1 MKIGDLV
8 RITMLGSELF
18 GKVGLVVDYVDWDTG
33 YEGSI
38 GMRTSIESIG
48 AISYKIR
55 LSDSLVMVR
64 SKWVEL
70 VAEKKDVV

>member
-8 RITMLGSELF
+8 KVTMLGSTLF
-18 GKVGLVVDYVDWDTG
+18 GKVGLIVDYVDWDSR
-33 YEGSI
+33 YRIEGPC
-38 GMRTSIESIG
+38 GRLDIET
-48 AISYKIR
+48 ISYKIR

-64 SKWVEL
+64 RKWVEL

>member
-8 RITMLGSELF
+8 KVTMLGSVLF
-18 GKVGLVVDYVDWDTG
+18 GKVGLIVDYVDWDSR
-33 YEGSI
+33 YRIEGPC
-38 GMRTSIESIG
+38 GPLDIET
-48 AISYKIR
+48 ISYKIR